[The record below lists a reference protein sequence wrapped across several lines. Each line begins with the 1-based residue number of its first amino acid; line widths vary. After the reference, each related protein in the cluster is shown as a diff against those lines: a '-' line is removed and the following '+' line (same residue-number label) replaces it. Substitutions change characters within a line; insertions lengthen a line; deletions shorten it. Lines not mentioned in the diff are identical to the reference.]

1 MSDSGGCF
9 YVMPFHMQSYKT
21 TEAVRCSLFLS
32 DASRNEGGHIEHTC
46 TSSHVLTCSEGMVEA
61 VWHVP
66 FLMRVDGNE
75 EGQEFSNATVFLMQM
90 FLICLTVSL
99 YMGGRMD

>member
-1 MSDSGGCF
+1 
-9 YVMPFHMQSYKT
+9 MPFHMRSYET

-32 DASRNEGGHIEHTC
+32 DASRNEGGHIEHAC
-46 TSSHVLTCSEGMVEA
+46 TSSHVLTSSSGMVEA

-75 EGQEFSNATVFLMQM
+75 EGQVFSNATVFLTQI
-90 FLICLTVSL
+90 FLICLIVSL
-99 YMGGRMD
+99 